1 MSEIFADPP
10 TLITALTLA
19 FSVGALGLLVVELV
33 WLGLR
38 RALNWRRVKEMAA
51 SYSTLLPAIGVDFL
65 LGAGLVALFFA
76 VGTLSPW
83 SIPVTWWTAL
93 LCVLAV
99 DFVYYWEHRIEH
111 RVRVLWALYHSVHHS
126 SPVFDQ
132 STAYRISFVDFFFFP
147 LFFLPLVLLGFDP
160 LLVLVSF
167 GFVLAYQ
174 TWIHTE
180 SIGRLGIL
188 DAIFNTPSNHRV
200 HHGAEPECIDR
211 NYGGFLIV
219 WDRLFGTYTRERET
233 PRYGLVKPIGSANPI
248 RVHVHEA
255 VGLWRDL
262 RQARSLT
269 DALRLL
275 FAPPG
280 TPEQPA
286 PRTLVSGSESA
297 AKRDLA
303 PR

>member
-10 TLITALTLA
+10 TLITALTIA

-76 VGTLSPW
+76 VGALSPW

-132 STAYRISFVDFFFFP
+132 STAYRISFVDFFFGP
-147 LFFLPLVLLGFDP
+147 LFFLPLVLIGFDP
-160 LLVLVSF
+160 LMVLIGL

-180 SIGRLGIL
+180 SIGRLGFL
-188 DAIFNTPSNHRV
+188 DAVFNTPSNHRV
-200 HHGAEPECIDR
+200 HHGTELAYIDR

-219 WDRLFGTYTRERET
+219 WDRLFGTYAPERET
-233 PRYGLVKPIGSANPI
+233 PRYGLVEPIGSVNPL
-248 RVHVHEA
+248 RVHLHEA
-255 VGLWRDL
+255 LSLWRDL
-262 RQARSLT
+262 VNARGFRH
-269 DALRLL
+269 ALRILTQ
-275 FAPPG
+275 PPG
-280 TPEQPA
+280 ADRGLEPEV
-286 PRTLVSGSESA
+286 RT
-297 AKRDLA
+297 D
-303 PR
+303 P